1 MPFSET
7 VHIVTLVAVCNI
19 SNVCNVCDLCDVCNA
34 CNGEG
39 NQEKACKLAVE
50 LPFFTSCSLKND
62 RFAGSVGV
70 QNKSEETQ

>member
-50 LPFFTSCSLKND
+50 LLFL
-62 RFAGSVGV
+62 SVV
-70 QNKSEETQ
+70 A